1 MGVEWKDCDRVV
13 TMISEL
19 GHEALPSEIAKFLIA
34 TNGFVS
40 FMRNRHGE
48 AKAHSRN
55 SETLVGPFAIR
66 SLTVESMIRDG
77 LLKSVGSENVNSE
90 GILEYLELTETARAW
105 AMAYR

>member
-13 TMISEL
+13 TMISKL
-19 GHEALPSEIAKFLIA
+19 GYEALPSEIAKFLIA

-55 SETLVGPFAIR
+55 SELVPCAIR
-66 SLTVESMIRDG
+66 SLTIECMIRDG
-77 LLKSVGSENVNSE
+77 LFKCVGSESVNSE
-90 GILEYLELTETARAW
+90 GVLEYLELTEKAREW
-105 AMAYR
+105 ATAYR